1 MRDRSMRVLP
11 QRWAFVTGIALTSI
25 GKFGKK
31 KKLRRQHD
39 GDLAVETLA

>member
-31 KKLRRQHD
+31 KLRRQHD